1 MVFLEIVSAIAL
13 VAPALMTCT
22 SIVWNPLQNGIGIT
36 KIFKIIFGLRKFLKS
51 ISYYKW
57 DSQIFKIARSY
68 NQKPAA
74 SFNMSNR
81 WFCYTNSLFD
91 QGLGDHKGI
100 STTLNHFENFLIPF
114 WILKIF
120 CNPKIILKIF
130 VIQIQFWNW
139 FQTIEVQV
147 IRIYEWSKLEL
158 MKLWSKNDLFFWLST

>member
-1 MVFLEIVSAIAL
+1 
-13 VAPALMTCT
+13 MTCT
-22 SIVWNPLQNGIGIT
+22 SIVWKPLQNGIGIT
-36 KIFKIIFGLRKFLKS
+36 KMFKVIFGLRKLLKS
-51 ISYYKW
+51 ISKFKW

-91 QGLGDHKGI
+91 QGLGDHKSI
-100 STTLNHFENFLIPF
+100 STTWNHFENFLIPF

-147 IRIYEWSKLEL
+147 ISFRQKSTYCQNKLFSKIFVGFVSNQNNFLQWFL
-158 MKLWSKNDLFFWLST
+158 C

>member
-1 MVFLEIVSAIAL
+1 M
-13 VAPALMTCT
+13 
-22 SIVWNPLQNGIGIT
+22 
-36 KIFKIIFGLRKFLKS
+36 FKVILGLRKLLKS
-51 ISYYKW
+51 ISKFKW

-147 IRIYEWSKLEL
+147 ISCSVTLTFNAGEPRLIPGWGYNFTLTTTRTTANIEQNYWPALL
-158 MKLWSKNDLFFWLST
+158 

>member
-1 MVFLEIVSAIAL
+1 
-13 VAPALMTCT
+13 MTCT
-22 SIVWNPLQNGIGIT
+22 SIVWKPLQNGIGIT
-36 KIFKIIFGLRKFLKS
+36 KMFKVIFGLRKLLKS
-51 ISYYKW
+51 IPKFKW

-91 QGLGDHKGI
+91 QGLGDHKSI
-100 STTLNHFENFLIPF
+100 STTWNHFENFLIPF

-147 IRIYEWSKLEL
+147 ITPIFSDQFFLQGDKLIMGHL
-158 MKLWSKNDLFFWLST
+158 KMIVTNSWRM